1 MPLPFSPPLLV
12 RNWGYNWEAW
22 LSSHICMNR
31 QGWAATPALPD
42 SEAGVLIL
50 SPGGAASPLL
60 ALCLLALLPGL
71 ILLAFFRLETPV
83 WFPACPAPSPEW
95 ASEPQEGWVEKFVS
109 SLLLLLSGSV
119 LSDSLR
125 PHGLQHARLHVL
137 HSQGLCKLMSIESV
151 MPSNHF
157 ILCLVSPLITTYY
170 FHYSDRSISVNI
182 NCDWIFENRVAFKSD

>member
-1 MPLPFSPPLLV
+1 MLLPFSPPLLV
-12 RNWGYNWEAW
+12 RNSGYNWEAW

-60 ALCLLALLPGL
+60 ALSLWALLPGL
-71 ILLAFFRLETPV
+71 RLLAFFRLETPV
-83 WFPACPAPSPEW
+83 WFPACPAPSERV
-95 ASEPQEGWVEKFVS
+95 SEPQEGWVEKFVS
-109 SLLLLLSGSV
+109 SLLLLSGSV

-157 ILCLVSPLITTYY
+157 ILCLVSSLITTYY

-182 NCDWIFENRVAFKSD
+182 HCDWIFENGVAFKSD